1 MKIVTREEFL
11 KLPEGTLYSK
21 YQPCVLDEMHI
32 KGQSD
37 MGDFCCICV
46 SDPTNGMLGMTG
58 NSIPVDLEMPYRDGF
73 SHVQDQLFAVWELDD
88 LKALAQV
95 VNRAMELA
103 QQ

>member
-21 YQPCVLDEMHI
+21 YQPCVADEIHI
-32 KGQSD
+32 KGETW
-37 MGDFCCICV
+37 MGDFCCVDISNSASFLSSSDV
-46 SDPTNGMLGMTG
+46 SE
-58 NSIPVDLEMPYRDGF
+58 PVNLETPYRDGCALDK
-73 SHVQDQLFAVWELDD
+73 DQLFAVWELDD

>member
-21 YQPCVLDEMHI
+21 YQPCVADQIHI
-32 KGQSD
+32 KGETVMD
-37 MGDFCCICV
+37 DFCCVDI
-46 SDPTNGMLGMTG
+46 SDSTDFMYAAG
-58 NSIPVDLEMPYRDGF
+58 NSQPVNLDRPYRDGC
-73 SHVQDQLFAVWELDD
+73 SRDKDQLFAVWELDD
-88 LKALAQV
+88 LKELAKI